1 MLKRIVIAAAV
12 LLSAAAPAA
21 RAQEPGEPTRA
32 QETEDV
38 LRPGDLIR
46 LRIWREPDLSG
57 DFLVKEDGVV
67 VFPRLGE
74 LVVTN
79 ESPESLR
86 ERLLNEYRRYLRNP
100 SIDLIFL
107 RRVNIH
113 GAVRNP
119 GLYPLDPTMTIA
131 DAVALAGGAISYGQP
146 DKVQLLRDG
155 VVLTTRITQS
165 TRIADLPIRSGD
177 QIFVP
182 ERSWIERNSGI
193 VASVVSAT
201 VSLVIALFIN
211 R

>member
-1 MLKRIVIAAAV
+1 LVHYC
-12 LLSAAAPAA
+12 
-21 RAQEPGEPTRA
+21 
-32 QETEDV
+32 V
-38 LRPGDLIR
+38 LRLRPPGATLLPYTTLFR
-46 LRIWREPDLSG
+46 SWREPNLSG
-57 DFLVKEDGVV
+57 VFIVKEDGVV

-107 RRVNIH
+107 RRANIH

-165 TRIADLPIRSGD
+165 TRIADLPIRSGE

-182 ERSWIERNSGI
+182 ERNRIERNSGI